1 MIFLKTIFLLAVVCL
16 TGFFLAR
23 INMRPVVVEVTEKQA
38 SLEATVSMAIP
49 TETAE
54 IVEAPLSTANA
65 FQDLANT
72 GMHYRINTL
81 TSSIKKNR
89 SVGMYALETIKDE
102 PKAEAESSQKA
113 PAKKEN
119 PAPIVK
125 PEPKKEVVAPHLLV
139 EAVEGA
145 IPPTILLAAAQAV
158 PFLVVNVTA
167 VGGKAEVRSITIM
180 NTGAASRTIFSAV
193 GFPDLGNPMALKAN
207 NTYNTQAGFTLQ
219 DGETRTLVLIA
230 SMQFD
235 LTGHQGEMPALA
247 IKSIDADV
255 PIEGTFPVV
264 GTTHTVNTGVAIG
277 SLTATASS
285 YDPGLK
291 RSFQIH
297 STKVTFSGIKVAAGN
312 QEAIALTSMTWLQ
325 SGSVSPNDISD
336 VRTYVVHNGKTYS
349 FVAKQTGRF
358 YISAIE
364 GVVLGKGDSADI
376 YVAGDVGDAEV
387 GRTIDFDINQNIDV
401 LGMGLDY
408 KNNILAVGADVKS
421 NPDEGQFALNA
432 FPLYNGF
439 KHTIVKVR

>member
-1 MIFLKTIFLLAVVCL
+1 MTLLKTIFLLAIVSL
-16 TGFFLAR
+16 TAFFLTR
-23 INMRPVVVEVTEKQA
+23 IDMRPVVVEVTDQPA
-38 SLEATVSMAIP
+38 LEAAVAEAVPENTAVEVAEKPVS
-49 TETAE
+49 TFG
-54 IVEAPLSTANA
+54 A
-65 FQDLANT
+65 FQDLADT
-72 GMHYRINTL
+72 GMHYQINSL
-81 TSSIKKNR
+81 ASSIKKNR
-89 SVGMYALETIKDE
+89 SVGVYALETIQDK
-102 PKAEAESSQKA
+102 PEAENTQKA

-125 PEPKKEVVAPHLLV
+125 PEPKKEVVVPHLLV
-139 EAVEGA
+139 EAIEGA
-145 IPPTILLAAAQAV
+145 IPPTVLLAAAQAV

-180 NTGAASRTIFSAV
+180 NTGAASRSIFSAV

-207 NTYNTQAGFTLQ
+207 NTYNTQAGFTLE

-230 SMQFD
+230 SMKFD

-247 IKSIDADV
+247 IKSIDANV

-277 SLTATASS
+277 TLTATASS
-285 YDPGLK
+285 YDPALK
-291 RSFQIH
+291 RSFQVH
-297 STKVTFSGIKVAAGN
+297 STKVTFSGIKVTAGN
-312 QEAIALTSMTWLQ
+312 QEPIALTSMTWLQ